1 MKNTD
6 KEKEV
11 VHKKSRKRKNHKRQR
26 EMDKRKTMSRE
37 EKKRRR
43 RRARRR
49 IVMLER
55 ILAACL
61 MLAFLGGGGYLIWN
75 IPSLRLSRKLNAGM
89 EYTQEEA
96 YDDAIEAYESAL
108 EIDSKSVEAYRCMA
122 GAYLDMEDESHAEQ
136 ILLDGWKNTQD
147 EGLHQYYCTVILNEA
162 VEEINNGATNYDTV
176 EKIAGVLE
184 QGMLQE
190 EALELISTAYRRLMD
205 SMDAAGVDF
214 SFYGQV
220 ADRLFS
226 LYDSTGLDALKEVI
240 SDFGWLQMEELNI
253 PLEYVDPYLSILEK
267 ADALVEIPERREII
281 ACLQKVKQI
290 QAEFA
295 DIFVELDAGN
305 YEAAKEFLITDAY
318 LAIRDAFIN
327 GTMEYWDGMTYIPVS
342 RESVIVKQ
350 KDGKCTFAFP
360 DYKENENTAGV
371 ITVWGNEM
379 LDNGVQRS
387 SITYE
392 PAKEGE
398 GYYPHTEYI
407 ISYMCSNVQKKN
419 SFDYEMNYHFETR
432 VLTEEGMITTMI
444 GDWGGPYQ
452 WQKTY

>member
-1 MKNTD
+1 MKSREREIT
-6 KEKEV
+6 
-11 VHKKSRKRKNHKRQR
+11 HKKGRKRKNNRNRK
-26 EMDKRKTMSRE
+26 EMDKRKIMSRE
-37 EKKRRR
+37 ERKRRR

-49 IVMLER
+49 VVLLER
-55 ILAACL
+55 ILVACL
-61 MLAFLGGGGYLIWN
+61 ILAFLGGGGYLIWN
-75 IPSLRLSRKLNAGM
+75 IPSLQLNRKLDAGL
-89 EYTQEEA
+89 EYTQEED
-96 YDDAIEAYESAL
+96 YDAAIDAYESAL

-147 EGLHQYYCTVILNEA
+147 ESLHQYYCTVILNEA
-162 VEEINNGATNYDTV
+162 VEEINSNTVNWDTV

-190 EALELISTAYRRLMD
+190 EALELISTACSRLMD
-205 SMDAAGVDF
+205 SMDAEGFDF
-214 SFYGQV
+214 TAYKQM

-226 LYDSTGLDALKEVI
+226 LYDITGLEKLKKVI
-240 SDFGWLQMEELNI
+240 SDFGWLDTEEIKMPMES
-253 PLEYVDPYLSILEK
+253 VDSYLDILEK
-267 ADALVEIPERREII
+267 ANVLIEMPERKEMIV
-281 ACLQKVKQI
+281 CLKKAKEI

-295 DIFVELDAGN
+295 AIFVELDAGN
-305 YEAAKEFLITDAY
+305 YEAAKEFLVTDAY
-318 LAIRDAFIN
+318 LRIRDAFID

-342 RESVIVKQ
+342 RESVILKQ
-350 KDGKCTFAFP
+350 ENGKCTFEFP
-360 DYKENENTAGV
+360 DYKDNENTAGV

-398 GYYPHTEYI
+398 SYYPHTEYI

-432 VLTEEGMITTMI
+432 VLTEEGMTTTMI